1 MKKLMFSILPALL
14 LALVSCMNTSQES
27 EGGSVRVVLPSS
39 SRALYSSGHDDVDS
53 FTVRL
58 LLDEKIINEKSITK
72 ETADMGGA
80 IVFDELEPA
89 TYTVEVEGRMSSKDV
104 LLYFGTEEAKV
115 TAGQDSDCQVNLKK
129 KDCQIYNISAD
140 AEELKTACESDGN
153 IYIFMDED
161 SSVST
166 NQATPENNCQL
177 TNITSGTKIIR
188 GNGGK
193 VQQSTDDN
201 KTLTTEGGQI
211 KLFNV
216 TGSSTILEINNL
228 TFTASS
234 TVGTTSTLDGALI
247 CVDDGATVILKQCY
261 INGMSMSN
269 QGISLIYVKSGGTLL
284 LENCTFYNNTST
296 NKGDVSFSECIRIE
310 NGAQVEVVSCNFES
324 NGDGNLMSNAAAI
337 ENSGS
342 CHITNTTFKGNT
354 ANRGSA
360 IMNNDNGILEIE
372 DSTFDSNTCTSN
384 GGYYARRGG
393 AIFIQGGTVKI
404 KDSAFTGNK
413 SSGKNKSEGT
423 ENGEFQKLG
432 GGAISIKSYY
442 DSNTKETKPSS
453 LTLQNTKFYNN
464 SVTSTDSDDAYGYG
478 GAVLIEQSDA
488 SLFLKDAS
496 GATMEIDSYISN
508 YMNGN
513 TTAKNNAGA
522 NIYCN
527 GGTIN
532 GTVYTKA
539 WE

>member
-1 MKKLMFSILPALL
+1 MKKLMFSILPAFL

-58 LLDEKIINEKSITK
+58 LLGEKIINEKTITK
-72 ETADMGGA
+72 DSADTGGA

-89 TYTVEVEGRMSSKDV
+89 TYTVEVEGWMSSKDV

-115 TAGQDSDCQVNLKK
+115 TAGQDADCQVNLKK
-129 KDCQIYNISAD
+129 DCQIYDNTAD

-153 IYIFMDED
+153 AYIFMGGN

-166 NQATPENNCQL
+166 NQATSDNNQL
-177 TNITSGTKIIR
+177 TNIISGTKIIR

-193 VQQSTDDN
+193 LVQSTDDN

-296 NKGDVSFSECIRIE
+296 NKGAVSFSECIRIE

-360 IMNNDNGILEIE
+360 IMNNETGILEIE
-372 DSTFDSNTCTSN
+372 SSTFDSNTCTSS
-384 GGYYARRGG
+384 GYYAMRGG
-393 AIFIQGGTVKI
+393 AIFIQGGSVKI
-404 KDSAFTGNK
+404 KDSTFTGNETL
-413 SSGKNKSEGT
+413 GQNASEGT
-423 ENGEFQKLG
+423 ANGEFQKLG
-432 GGAISIKSYY
+432 GGAISLKMG
-442 DSNTKETKPSS
+442 S
-453 LTLQNTKFYNN
+453 LTLQNTRFNNN
-464 SVTSTDSDDAYGYG
+464 SVTSTSKNDAYGYG

-488 SLFLKDAS
+488 NLFLKDAS
-496 GATMEIDSYISN
+496 GAAMDIASYIN
-508 YMNGN
+508 KYMSGN
-513 TTAKNNAGA
+513 TTAKTDAGA

>member
-14 LALVSCMNTSQES
+14 LALVSCMNMSQGS

-58 LLDEKIINEKSITK
+58 LLGEKIIK
-72 ETADMGGA
+72 EETISKDSADTGGA

-89 TYTVEVEGRMSSKDV
+89 TYTVEVEGWMSSKDV

-129 KDCQIYNISAD
+129 DCQIYDNTAD

-153 IYIFMDED
+153 AYIFMGAD

-201 KTLTTEGGQI
+201 KTLKTEGGQI

-247 CVDDGATVILKQCY
+247 CVDDGATVILKQCL
-261 INGMSMSN
+261 IKD
-269 QGISLIYVKSGGTLL
+269 ISISRSSKDTSFIYVKNGTLL
-284 LENCTFYNNTST
+284 LENCSFLNNATGSGNGAKYT
-296 NKGDVSFSECIRIE
+296 ECIRIE
-310 NGAQVEVVSCNFES
+310 NGAQVEVVSCNFEG
-324 NGDGNLMSNAAAI
+324 NGNAYSTSNAAAI
-337 ENSGS
+337 ENFGS
-342 CHITNTTFKGNT
+342 CRIINTTFKDNL
-354 ANRGSA
+354 AQRGGA
-360 IMNNDNGILEIE
+360 IMNNDSGSLEIE
-372 DSTFDSNTCTSN
+372 DSTFTGNANNNTT
-384 GGYYARRGG
+384 GYYAKRGG
-393 AIFIQGGTVKI
+393 AIFIQGGKVQI
-404 KDSAFTGNK
+404 KNTAFTGNETYGD
-413 SSGKNKSEGT
+413 SQGGEHNT
-423 ENGEFQKLG
+423 NGEFQKLG
-432 GGAISIKSYY
+432 GGAISIK
-442 DSNTKETKPSS
+442 TGS
-453 LTLQNTKFYNN
+453 LVLQSTRFKNN
-464 SVTSTDSDDAYGYG
+464 SVTSTDSNDAYGYG
-478 GAVLIEQSDA
+478 GAVLVEQSDA
-488 SLFLKDAS
+488 SLLLKDAN
-496 GATMEIDSYISN
+496 GTAMDIASYIN
-508 YMNGN
+508 KYMNGN

-539 WE
+539 W

>member
-58 LLDEKIINEKSITK
+58 LLDEKIINEKSINK
-72 ETADMGGA
+72 ETADTGGA

-89 TYTVEVEGRMSSKDV
+89 TYTVEVEGWMSSKDV

-153 IYIFMDED
+153 AYIFMGAD

-166 NQATPENNCQL
+166 NQATSENNCQL

-201 KTLTTEGGQI
+201 KTLTTEGDRI

-216 TGSSTILEINNL
+216 SGNSTILEINNL
-228 TFTASS
+228 TFTATSGK

-296 NKGDVSFSECIRIE
+296 NKGAVSFSECIRIE

-324 NGDGNLMSNAAAI
+324 NGDRDLMSNAAAI

-360 IMNNDNGILEIE
+360 IMNNDTGILEIE

-393 AIFIQGGTVKI
+393 AIFIQGGSVKI
-404 KDSAFTGNK
+404 TDSTFTGNK
-413 SSGKNKSEGT
+413 AGGYNPGSEGT
-423 ENGEFQKLG
+423 TNGEFQKLG
-432 GGAISIKSYY
+432 GGAISIK
-442 DSNTKETKPSS
+442 TGS
-453 LTLQNTKFYNN
+453 LVLQNTRFDSN
-464 SVTSTDSDDAYGYG
+464 SVTSTSTDDANGYG

-488 SLFLKDAS
+488 NLFLKDAS
-496 GATMEIDSYISN
+496 GATMEIDSYIDK
-508 YMNGN
+508 YMSGN
-513 TTAKNNAGA
+513 TTAKTNAGA

-527 GGTIN
+527 GGKIN
-532 GTVYTKA
+532 GTVYTQA
-539 WE
+539 W

>member
-1 MKKLMFSILPALL
+1 MKKFAFSILPALL
-14 LALVSCMNTSQES
+14 LAFVSCMNMSSGS

-39 SRALYSSGHDDVDS
+39 SRALYSSGHGDVDS

-58 LLDEKIINEKSITK
+58 LLGEKIIK
-72 ETADMGGA
+72 EETINTETDETGGA

-115 TAGQDSDCQVNLKK
+115 TAGQDTDCQVKLK
-129 KDCQIYNISAD
+129 KDCQIYDISFD
-140 AEELKTACESDGN
+140 ARELKTACEADGN

-161 SSVST
+161 SSIST

-177 TNITSGTKIIR
+177 TNINSGTKIIR

-193 VQQSTDDN
+193 LEQSTDDN

-228 TFTASS
+228 TFTASD
-234 TVGTTSTLDGALI
+234 TVETSALDGALI
-247 CVDDGATVILKQCY
+247 CVDDGATVILKQCRM
-261 INGMSMSN
+261 NGISMSN
-269 QGISLIYVKSGGTLL
+269 LGTSLIYVKSGGKLL
-284 LENCTFYNNTST
+284 VENCTFYNNTST
-296 NKGDVSFSECIRIE
+296 NKGSASFSECIRIE
-310 NGAQVEVVSCNFES
+310 NGAQVEVVSCNFET
-324 NGDGNLMSNAAAI
+324 NGNDIMSNAAAI

-342 CHITNTTFKGNT
+342 CRITNTTFKDNL
-354 ANRGSA
+354 AQRGGA
-360 IMNNDNGILEIE
+360 IMNNETGILEIE
-372 DSTFDSNTCTSN
+372 SSTFDSNTCTSS
-384 GGYYARRGG
+384 GYYAMRGG

-404 KDSAFTGNK
+404 KDSTFTGNK
-413 SSGKNKSEGT
+413 AGGYNPGNEGT
-423 ENGEFQKLG
+423 EAFKKLG
-432 GGAISIKSYY
+432 GGAISIK
-442 DSNTKETKPSS
+442 TGS
-453 LTLQNTKFYNN
+453 LVLQNTRFDSN
-464 SVTSTDSDDAYGYG
+464 SVTSTSTDDANGYG

-488 SLFLKDAS
+488 NLFLKDAS
-496 GATMEIDSYISN
+496 GAAMDIASYIN
-508 YMNGN
+508 KYMSGN
-513 TTAKNNAGA
+513 TTAKTDAGA

>member
-14 LALVSCMNTSQES
+14 LALVSCMNISQGS

-58 LLDEKIINEKSITK
+58 LLGEKIIK
-72 ETADMGGA
+72 EETINTETDETGGA

-115 TAGQDSDCQVNLKK
+115 TAGQDADCQVKLK

-140 AEELKTACESDGN
+140 TRELKTACEADGN

-177 TNITSGTKIIR
+177 TNINSGTKIIR

-234 TVGTTSTLDGALI
+234 IVGTTSALDGALI

-324 NGDGNLMSNAAAI
+324 NGDGNLMANAAAI

-432 GGAISIKSYY
+432 GGAISIK
-442 DSNTKETKPSS
+442 KGS
-453 LTLQNTKFYNN
+453 LTLQSTRFDSN
-464 SVTSTDSDDAYGYG
+464 SVSSTDSDDAYGYG

-488 SLFLKDAS
+488 NLFLKDAS

>member
-1 MKKLMFSILPALL
+1 MKKFAFSILPALL
-14 LALVSCMNTSQES
+14 LAFVSCMNMSSGS

-39 SRALYSSGHDDVDS
+39 SRALYSSGHGDVDS

-58 LLDEKIINEKSITK
+58 LLGEKIIK
-72 ETADMGGA
+72 EETINTETDETGGV

-89 TYTVEVEGRMSSKDV
+89 TYTVEVEGWMSSKDV

-140 AEELKTACESDGN
+140 AEELKKACESDGN
-153 IYIFMDED
+153 AYIFMGAD

-228 TFTASS
+228 TFTASD
-234 TVGTTSTLDGALI
+234 TVETSALDGALI
-247 CVDDGATVILKQCY
+247 CVDDGATVILKQCRM
-261 INGMSMSN
+261 NGISMSN
-269 QGISLIYVKSGGTLL
+269 LGTSLIYVKTGGTLL

-296 NKGDVSFSECIRIE
+296 NKGSASFSECIRIE
-310 NGAQVEVVSCNFES
+310 NGAQVEVVSCNFET
-324 NGDGNLMSNAAAI
+324 NGNDIMSNAAAI
-337 ENSGS
+337 ENFGS
-342 CHITNTTFKGNT
+342 CRITNTTFKDNL
-354 ANRGSA
+354 AQRGGA
-360 IMNNDNGILEIE
+360 IMNNETGILEIE
-372 DSTFDSNTCTSN
+372 SSTFDSNTCTSS
-384 GGYYARRGG
+384 GYYAMRGG

-404 KDSAFTGNK
+404 KDSTFTGNETL
-413 SSGKNKSEGT
+413 GQNASEGT
-423 ENGEFQKLG
+423 ANGEFQKLG
-432 GGAISIKSYY
+432 GGAISLKMG
-442 DSNTKETKPSS
+442 S
-453 LTLQNTKFYNN
+453 LTLQNTRFDNN
-464 SVTSTDSDDAYGYG
+464 SVTSTSKNDAYGYG

-488 SLFLKDAS
+488 NLFLKDAS
-496 GATMEIDSYISN
+496 GAAMDIASYIN
-508 YMNGN
+508 KYMSGN
-513 TTAKNNAGA
+513 TTAKTDAGA

>member
-39 SRALYSSGHDDVDS
+39 SRALYSSGHGDVDS

-58 LLDEKIINEKSITK
+58 LLGEKIINEKSITK
-72 ETADMGGA
+72 DSADTGGA

-89 TYTVEVEGRMSSKDV
+89 TYTVEVEGWMSSKDV
-104 LLYFGTEEAKV
+104 LLYFGSEEAKV
-115 TAGQDSDCQVNLKK
+115 TAGQDTSCQVNLK
-129 KDCQIYNISAD
+129 KDCQIYNNTAD

-153 IYIFMDED
+153 AYIFMGGN

-166 NQATPENNCQL
+166 NQATSDNNQL
-177 TNITSGTKIIR
+177 ANITSGTKIIR

-193 VQQSTDDN
+193 VQESTDDN
-201 KTLTTEGGQI
+201 KTLATEGGQI

-216 TGSSTILEINNL
+216 TGRSTILEINNL

-261 INGMSMSN
+261 INGMSMLN

-296 NKGDVSFSECIRIE
+296 NKGAVSFSECIRIE

-324 NGDGNLMSNAAAI
+324 NGDGDLMSNAAAI
-337 ENSGS
+337 ENFGS

-354 ANRGSA
+354 ANRGGA
-360 IMNNDNGILEIE
+360 IMNNENGILEIE
-372 DSTFDSNTCTSN
+372 NSTFDSNMCISSS
-384 GGYYARRGG
+384 GYYARRGG

-404 KDSAFTGNK
+404 TDSAFTGNK

-423 ENGEFQKLG
+423 ANGEFQKLG
-432 GGAISIKSYY
+432 GGAISIK
-442 DSNTKETKPSS
+442 TGS
-453 LTLQNTKFYNN
+453 LVLQSTRFKNN
-464 SVTSTDSDDAYGYG
+464 SVTSTDSNDAYGYG
-478 GAVLIEQSDA
+478 GAVLVEQSDA
-488 SLFLKDAS
+488 NLFLKDAS

>member
-1 MKKLMFSILPALL
+1 
-14 LALVSCMNTSQES
+14 
-27 EGGSVRVVLPSS
+27 
-39 SRALYSSGHDDVDS
+39 
-53 FTVRL
+53 
-58 LLDEKIINEKSITK
+58 
-72 ETADMGGA
+72 
-80 IVFDELEPA
+80 
-89 TYTVEVEGRMSSKDV
+89 MSSKDV

-115 TAGQDSDCQVNLKK
+115 TAGQDADCQVKLK

-140 AEELKTACESDGN
+140 TRELKTACEADGN

-177 TNITSGTKIIR
+177 TNINSGTKIIR

-393 AIFIQGGTVKI
+393 AIFIQGGSVKI
-404 KDSAFTGNK
+404 TDSTFTGNK
-413 SSGKNKSEGT
+413 AGGYNPGSEGT
-423 ENGEFQKLG
+423 EAFKKLG
-432 GGAISIKSYY
+432 GGAISIK
-442 DSNTKETKPSS
+442 TGS
-453 LTLQNTKFYNN
+453 LVLQNTKFYNN
-464 SVTSTDSDDAYGYG
+464 SVTSKSTDDANGYG

-496 GATMEIDSYISN
+496 GAAMDIESYTN
-508 YMNGN
+508 KYMSGN
-513 TTAKNNAGA
+513 KVGTGKEGA

>member
-1 MKKLMFSILPALL
+1 
-14 LALVSCMNTSQES
+14 
-27 EGGSVRVVLPSS
+27 
-39 SRALYSSGHDDVDS
+39 
-53 FTVRL
+53 
-58 LLDEKIINEKSITK
+58 
-72 ETADMGGA
+72 
-80 IVFDELEPA
+80 
-89 TYTVEVEGRMSSKDV
+89 MSSKDV

-140 AEELKTACESDGN
+140 ARELKTACEADGN
-153 IYIFMDED
+153 TYIFMDED

-166 NQATPENNCQL
+166 NQATPENNQL

-193 VQQSTDDN
+193 LVQSTDDN
-201 KTLTTEGGQI
+201 KTLTTEGDQI

-216 TGSSTILEINNL
+216 SGSSTILEINNL

-234 TVGTTSTLDGALI
+234 IVGTTSTLDGALI
-247 CVDDGATVILKQCY
+247 YVDDGATVILKQCL
-261 INGMSMSN
+261 IKNMSVSN
-269 QGISLIYVKSGGTLL
+269 QGISLIYVKSGGKLL
-284 LENCTFYNNTST
+284 LENCTFSNNTST
-296 NKGDVSFSECIRIE
+296 NKGAVSFSECIRID

-360 IMNNDNGILEIE
+360 IMNNDTGILEIE

-413 SSGKNKSEGT
+413 SSGNNPGNEGE
-423 ENGEFQKLG
+423 ENNLQMLG
-432 GGAISIKSYY
+432 GGAISIK
-442 DSNTKETKPSS
+442 TGS
-453 LTLQNTKFYNN
+453 LTLQSTRFDSN
-464 SVTSTDSDDAYGYG
+464 SVTSTTANSTNTKYGYG

-488 SLFLKDAS
+488 SLLLKDAS
-496 GATMEIDSYISN
+496 GAAMDIASYIN
-508 YMNGN
+508 KYMRGN
-513 TTAKNNAGA
+513 TVGTGKEGA

>member
-14 LALVSCMNTSQES
+14 LAFVSCMNMSSGS

-39 SRALYSSGHDDVDS
+39 SRALYSSGHGDVDS

-58 LLDEKIINEKSITK
+58 LLGEKIIK
-72 ETADMGGA
+72 EETINTETDETGGV

-89 TYTVEVEGRMSSKDV
+89 TYTVEVEGWMSSKDV

-140 AEELKTACESDGN
+140 AEELKKACESDGN
-153 IYIFMDED
+153 AYIFMGAD

-193 VQQSTDDN
+193 LVQSTDDN
-201 KTLTTEGGQI
+201 NTLTTEGGQI

-228 TFTASS
+228 TFTASD
-234 TVGTTSTLDGALI
+234 TVETSALDGALI
-247 CVDDGATVILKQCY
+247 CVDDGATVILKQCRM
-261 INGMSMSN
+261 NGISMSN
-269 QGISLIYVKSGGTLL
+269 LGTSLIYVKSGGKLL
-284 LENCTFYNNTST
+284 VENCTFYNNTST
-296 NKGDVSFSECIRIE
+296 NKGNASFSECIRIE
-310 NGAQVEVVSCNFES
+310 NGAQVEVVSCNFET
-324 NGDGNLMSNAAAI
+324 NGNDIMSNAAAI

-342 CHITNTTFKGNT
+342 CRISNTTFKGNK
-354 ANRGSA
+354 ANRGGA
-360 IMNNDNGILEIE
+360 IMNNETGILEIE
-372 DSTFDSNTCTSN
+372 SSTFDSNTCTSS
-384 GGYYARRGG
+384 GYYAMRGG

-404 KDSAFTGNK
+404 KDSTFTGNETL
-413 SSGKNKSEGT
+413 GQNASEGT
-423 ENGEFQKLG
+423 ANGEFQKLG
-432 GGAISIKSYY
+432 GGAISLKMG
-442 DSNTKETKPSS
+442 S
-453 LTLQNTKFYNN
+453 LTLQNTRFDNN
-464 SVTSTDSDDAYGYG
+464 SVTSTSKNDAYGYG

-488 SLFLKDAS
+488 NLFLKDAS
-496 GATMEIDSYISN
+496 GAAMDIASYIN
-508 YMNGN
+508 KYMSGN
-513 TTAKNNAGA
+513 TTAKTDAGA

>member
-1 MKKLMFSILPALL
+1 MKKFAFSILPALL
-14 LALVSCMNTSQES
+14 LAFVSCMNMSSGS

-39 SRALYSSGHDDVDS
+39 SRTLYSSGHGDVDS

-58 LLDEKIINEKSITK
+58 LLGEKIIK
-72 ETADMGGA
+72 EETINTETDETGGV

-89 TYTVEVEGRMSSKDV
+89 TYTVEVEGWMSSKDV

-115 TAGQDSDCQVNLKK
+115 TAGQDADCQVNLKK
-129 KDCQIYNISAD
+129 KDCQIYDISFD
-140 AEELKTACESDGN
+140 ARELKTACEADGN

-161 SSVST
+161 SSIST
-166 NQATPENNCQL
+166 NQATSENNYQL

-216 TGSSTILEINNL
+216 SGSSTILEINNL
-228 TFTASS
+228 TFTASD
-234 TVGTTSTLDGALI
+234 TVETSALDGALI
-247 CVDDGATVILKQCY
+247 CVDDGATVILKQCRM
-261 INGMSMSN
+261 NGISMSN
-269 QGISLIYVKSGGTLL
+269 LGTSLIYVKSGGKLL
-284 LENCTFYNNTST
+284 VENCTFYNNTST
-296 NKGDVSFSECIRIE
+296 KKSNVSFSECIRIE

-324 NGDGNLMSNAAAI
+324 NGDGDLMSNAAAI

-342 CHITNTTFKGNT
+342 CRISNTTFKGNK

-360 IMNNDNGILEIE
+360 IMNNDTGILEIE

-393 AIFIQGGTVKI
+393 AIFIQGGSVKI
-404 KDSAFTGNK
+404 TDSTFTGNK
-413 SSGKNKSEGT
+413 AGGYNPGSEGT
-423 ENGEFQKLG
+423 EAFKKLG
-432 GGAISIKSYY
+432 GGAISIK
-442 DSNTKETKPSS
+442 TGS
-453 LTLQNTKFYNN
+453 LVLQNTRFDSN
-464 SVTSTDSDDAYGYG
+464 SVTSTSKDDANGYG

-488 SLFLKDAS
+488 NLFLKDAS
-496 GATMEIDSYISN
+496 GATMEIDSYIDK
-508 YMNGN
+508 YMSGN
-513 TTAKNNAGA
+513 TTAKTNAGA

>member
-1 MKKLMFSILPALL
+1 MKKFAFSILPALL
-14 LALVSCMNTSQES
+14 LAFVSCMNMSSGS

-39 SRALYSSGHDDVDS
+39 SRALYSSGHGDVDS

-58 LLDEKIINEKSITK
+58 LLGEKIIK
-72 ETADMGGA
+72 EETINTETDETGGV

-89 TYTVEVEGRMSSKDV
+89 TYTVEVEGWMSSKDV

-140 AEELKTACESDGN
+140 AEELKKACESDGN
-153 IYIFMDED
+153 AYIFMGAD

-166 NQATPENNCQL
+166 NQATPDNYQL

-228 TFTASS
+228 TFTASD
-234 TVGTTSTLDGALI
+234 TVETSALDGALI

-296 NKGDVSFSECIRIE
+296 NKGAVSFSECIRIE

-372 DSTFDSNTCTSN
+372 SSTFDSNTCTSS
-384 GGYYARRGG
+384 GYYAMRGG

-404 KDSAFTGNK
+404 KDSTFTGNETL
-413 SSGKNKSEGT
+413 GQNASEGT
-423 ENGEFQKLG
+423 AKGEFQKLG
-432 GGAISIKSYY
+432 GGAISLKMG
-442 DSNTKETKPSS
+442 S
-453 LTLQNTKFYNN
+453 LTLQNTRFDNN
-464 SVTSTDSDDAYGYG
+464 SVTSTSKNDAYGYG

-488 SLFLKDAS
+488 NLFLKDAS
-496 GATMEIDSYISN
+496 GATMEIDSYIDK
-508 YMNGN
+508 YMSGN
-513 TTAKNNAGA
+513 TVGKGKEGA

-532 GTVYTKA
+532 GTVYTEA

>member
-1 MKKLMFSILPALL
+1 MKKFAFSILPALL
-14 LALVSCMNTSQES
+14 LALVSCMNMSQGS

-58 LLDEKIINEKSITK
+58 LLGEKIINEESINTEAD
-72 ETADMGGA
+72 ETGGV

-89 TYTVEVEGRMSSKDV
+89 TYTVEVEGWMSSKDV

-129 KDCQIYNISAD
+129 DCQIYNISAD
-140 AEELKTACESDGN
+140 ARELKTACESDGN
-153 IYIFMDED
+153 AYIFMGED

-193 VQQSTDDN
+193 LEQSTDDN
-201 KTLTTEGGQI
+201 KTLKTEGGQI

-296 NKGDVSFSECIRIE
+296 NKGAVSFSECIRIE

-324 NGDGNLMSNAAAI
+324 NGDGDLMSNAAAI

-354 ANRGSA
+354 ANRGGA
-360 IMNNDNGILEIE
+360 IMNNENGILEIE
-372 DSTFDSNTCTSN
+372 NSTFDSNMCTSN
-384 GGYYARRGG
+384 SGYYARRGG

-404 KDSAFTGNK
+404 TDSTFTGNK
-413 SSGKNKSEGT
+413 AGGNNPGNEGE
-423 ENGEFQKLG
+423 ENNLQMLG
-432 GGAISIKSYY
+432 GGAISIK
-442 DSNTKETKPSS
+442 TGS
-453 LTLQNTKFYNN
+453 LVLQNTRFDSN
-464 SVTSTDSDDAYGYG
+464 SVTSTTANSTNTKYGYG

-488 SLFLKDAS
+488 SLLLKDAS
-496 GATMEIDSYISN
+496 GAAMDIESYTN
-508 YMNGN
+508 KYMRGN
-513 TTAKNNAGA
+513 TVGTGKEGA

-527 GGTIN
+527 SGTIN

>member
-39 SRALYSSGHDDVDS
+39 SRTLYSSGHGDVDS

-58 LLDEKIINEKSITK
+58 LLGEKIIK
-72 ETADMGGA
+72 EETINTETDETGGV

-89 TYTVEVEGRMSSKDV
+89 TYTVEVEGWMSSKDV

-129 KDCQIYNISAD
+129 KDCQIYNISVD
-140 AEELKTACESDGN
+140 ARELKTACEADGN

-228 TFTASS
+228 TFTASD
-234 TVGTTSTLDGALI
+234 TVETSALDGALI
-247 CVDDGATVILKQCY
+247 CVDDGATVILKQCRM
-261 INGMSMSN
+261 NGISMSN
-269 QGISLIYVKSGGTLL
+269 LGTSLIYVKSGGKLL
-284 LENCTFYNNTST
+284 VENCTFYNNTST
-296 NKGDVSFSECIRIE
+296 NKGNVSFSECIRIE

-324 NGDGNLMSNAAAI
+324 NGDGDLMSNAAAI

-342 CHITNTTFKGNT
+342 CRISNTTFKGNK

-360 IMNNDNGILEIE
+360 IMNNENGILEIE
-372 DSTFDSNTCTSN
+372 NSTFDSNTCTSN

-393 AIFIQGGTVKI
+393 AIFIQGGSVKI
-404 KDSAFTGNK
+404 TDSTFTGNK
-413 SSGKNKSEGT
+413 AGGYNPGSEGT
-423 ENGEFQKLG
+423 EAFKKLG
-432 GGAISIKSYY
+432 GGAISIK
-442 DSNTKETKPSS
+442 TGS
-453 LTLQNTKFYNN
+453 LVLQNTRFDSN
-464 SVTSTDSDDAYGYG
+464 SVTSTSTDDANGYG

-488 SLFLKDAS
+488 SLLLKDAS
-496 GATMEIDSYISN
+496 GAAMEIDSYIDK
-508 YMNGN
+508 YMSGN
-513 TTAKNNAGA
+513 TTAKTNAGA

-527 GGTIN
+527 GGKIN
-532 GTVYTKA
+532 GTVYTQA

>member
-1 MKKLMFSILPALL
+1 
-14 LALVSCMNTSQES
+14 
-27 EGGSVRVVLPSS
+27 
-39 SRALYSSGHDDVDS
+39 
-53 FTVRL
+53 
-58 LLDEKIINEKSITK
+58 
-72 ETADMGGA
+72 
-80 IVFDELEPA
+80 
-89 TYTVEVEGRMSSKDV
+89 MSSKDV

-140 AEELKTACESDGN
+140 TRELKTACESDGN
-153 IYIFMDED
+153 AYIFMGAD

-166 NQATPENNCQL
+166 NQATPDNYQL

-234 TVGTTSTLDGALI
+234 IVGTTSALDGALI

-296 NKGDVSFSECIRIE
+296 NKGNVSFSECIRIE

-432 GGAISIKSYY
+432 GGAISIK
-442 DSNTKETKPSS
+442 KGS
-453 LTLQNTKFYNN
+453 LTLQSTRFDSN
-464 SVTSTDSDDAYGYG
+464 SVTSTSTDDANGYG

-488 SLFLKDAS
+488 NLFLKDAS
-496 GATMEIDSYISN
+496 GATMDIESYTN
-508 YMNGN
+508 KYMSGN
-513 TTAKNNAGA
+513 KVGTGKEGA

>member
-1 MKKLMFSILPALL
+1 
-14 LALVSCMNTSQES
+14 
-27 EGGSVRVVLPSS
+27 
-39 SRALYSSGHDDVDS
+39 
-53 FTVRL
+53 
-58 LLDEKIINEKSITK
+58 
-72 ETADMGGA
+72 
-80 IVFDELEPA
+80 
-89 TYTVEVEGRMSSKDV
+89 MSSKDV

-140 AEELKTACESDGN
+140 ARELKTACEADGN

-161 SSVST
+161 SSVSK

-193 VQQSTDDN
+193 LEQSTDDN
-201 KTLTTEGGQI
+201 KTLATEGGQI

-234 TVGTTSTLDGALI
+234 IVGTTSTLDGALI

-269 QGISLIYVKSGGTLL
+269 RDTSLIYVKSGGKLL
-284 LENCTFYNNTST
+284 LENCTFYNNKST

-310 NGAQVEVVSCNFES
+310 NGAQVEVVSCTFES
-324 NGDGNLMSNAAAI
+324 NGEENYASNSAAI

-360 IMNNDNGILEIE
+360 IMNNDTGILEIE

-393 AIFIQGGTVKI
+393 AIFIQGGSVKI
-404 KDSAFTGNK
+404 TDSTFTGNK
-413 SSGKNKSEGT
+413 AGGYNPGSEGT
-423 ENGEFQKLG
+423 EAFKKLG
-432 GGAISIKSYY
+432 GGAISIK
-442 DSNTKETKPSS
+442 TGS
-453 LTLQNTKFYNN
+453 LVLQNTRFDSN
-464 SVTSTDSDDAYGYG
+464 SVTSTSTDDANGYG

-488 SLFLKDAS
+488 SLLLKDAS
-496 GATMEIDSYISN
+496 GAAMDIASYIN
-508 YMNGN
+508 KYMSGN
-513 TTAKNNAGA
+513 TTAKTDAGA

>member
-1 MKKLMFSILPALL
+1 MKKFAFSILPALL
-14 LALVSCMNTSQES
+14 LAFVSCMNMSSGS

-39 SRALYSSGHDDVDS
+39 SRALYSSGHGDVDS

-58 LLDEKIINEKSITK
+58 LLGEKIIK
-72 ETADMGGA
+72 EETINTETDETGGV

-89 TYTVEVEGRMSSKDV
+89 TYTVEVEGWMSSKDV

-129 KDCQIYNISAD
+129 KDCQIYNISVD
-140 AEELKTACESDGN
+140 ARELKTACESDGN
-153 IYIFMDED
+153 AYIFMGAD

-228 TFTASS
+228 TFTASD
-234 TVGTTSTLDGALI
+234 TVETSALDGALI
-247 CVDDGATVILKQCY
+247 CVDDGATVILKQCRM
-261 INGMSMSN
+261 NGISMSN
-269 QGISLIYVKSGGTLL
+269 LGTSLIYVKSGGKLL
-284 LENCTFYNNTST
+284 VENCTFYNNTST
-296 NKGDVSFSECIRIE
+296 NKGSASFSECIRIE
-310 NGAQVEVVSCNFES
+310 NGAQVEVVSCNFET
-324 NGDGNLMSNAAAI
+324 NGNDIMSNAAAI
-337 ENSGS
+337 ENFGS
-342 CHITNTTFKGNT
+342 CRITNTTFKDNL
-354 ANRGSA
+354 AQRGGA
-360 IMNNDNGILEIE
+360 IMNNETGILEIE
-372 DSTFDSNTCTSN
+372 SSTFDSNTCTSS
-384 GGYYARRGG
+384 GYYAMRGG

-404 KDSAFTGNK
+404 KDSTFTGNETL
-413 SSGKNKSEGT
+413 GQNASEGT
-423 ENGEFQKLG
+423 ANGEFQKLG
-432 GGAISIKSYY
+432 GGAISLKMG
-442 DSNTKETKPSS
+442 S
-453 LTLQNTKFYNN
+453 LTLQNTRFDNN
-464 SVTSTDSDDAYGYG
+464 SVTSTSKNDAYGYG

-488 SLFLKDAS
+488 NLFLKDAS
-496 GATMEIDSYISN
+496 GAAMDIASYIN
-508 YMNGN
+508 KYMSGN
-513 TTAKNNAGA
+513 TTAKTDAGA

>member
-1 MKKLMFSILPALL
+1 MKKFAFSILPALL
-14 LALVSCMNTSQES
+14 LAFVSCMNMSSGS

-39 SRALYSSGHDDVDS
+39 SRALYSSGHGDVDS

-58 LLDEKIINEKSITK
+58 LLGEKIIK
-72 ETADMGGA
+72 EETINTETDETGGV

-89 TYTVEVEGRMSSKDV
+89 TYTVEVEGWMSSKDV

-153 IYIFMDED
+153 AYIFMGAD

-166 NQATPENNCQL
+166 NQATPDNYQL

-228 TFTASS
+228 TFTATSGK

-247 CVDDGATVILKQCY
+247 YVDDGATVILKQCL
-261 INGMSMSN
+261 INNMSVSYRDT
-269 QGISLIYVKSGGTLL
+269 SLIYVKSGGKLL
-284 LENCTFYNNTST
+284 LENCTFYNNKSAGSG
-296 NKGDVSFSECIRIE
+296 NVGYSECIRID

-324 NGDGNLMSNAAAI
+324 NGDEDLMANAAAI

-342 CHITNTTFKGNT
+342 CHITNTTFKGNK
-354 ANRGSA
+354 ANRGGA
-360 IMNNDNGILEIE
+360 IMNNDTGSLEIE

-393 AIFIQGGTVKI
+393 AIFIQGGSVKI
-404 KDSAFTGNK
+404 TDSTFTGNK
-413 SSGKNKSEGT
+413 AGGYNPGNEGT
-423 ENGEFQKLG
+423 EAFKKLG
-432 GGAISIKSYY
+432 GGAISIK
-442 DSNTKETKPSS
+442 TGS
-453 LTLQNTKFYNN
+453 LVLQSTRFENN

-478 GAVLIEQSDA
+478 GAVLIEQSDP

-496 GATMEIDSYISN
+496 GSAMDIASYIN
-508 YMNGN
+508 KYMRDN
-513 TTAKNNAGA
+513 TVGTGKEGA

>member
-1 MKKLMFSILPALL
+1 MKKFAFSILPALL
-14 LALVSCMNTSQES
+14 LAFVSCMNMSSGS

-39 SRALYSSGHDDVDS
+39 SRALYSSGHGDVDS

-58 LLDEKIINEKSITK
+58 LLGEKIIK
-72 ETADMGGA
+72 EETINTETDETGGV

-89 TYTVEVEGRMSSKDV
+89 TYTVEVEGWMSSKDV

-129 KDCQIYNISAD
+129 KDCQIYNISVD
-140 AEELKTACESDGN
+140 ARELKTACESDGN
-153 IYIFMDED
+153 AYIFMGAD

-228 TFTASS
+228 TFTASD
-234 TVGTTSTLDGALI
+234 TVETSALDGALI
-247 CVDDGATVILKQCY
+247 CVDDGATVILKQCRM
-261 INGMSMSN
+261 NGISMSN
-269 QGISLIYVKSGGTLL
+269 LGTSLIYVKSGGKLL
-284 LENCTFYNNTST
+284 VENCTFYNNTST
-296 NKGDVSFSECIRIE
+296 NKGSASFSECIRIE
-310 NGAQVEVVSCNFES
+310 NGAQVEVVSCNFET
-324 NGDGNLMSNAAAI
+324 NGNDIMSNAAAI
-337 ENSGS
+337 ENFGS
-342 CHITNTTFKGNT
+342 CRITNTTFKDNL
-354 ANRGSA
+354 AQRGGA
-360 IMNNDNGILEIE
+360 IMNNETGILEIE
-372 DSTFDSNTCTSN
+372 SSTFDSNTCTSS
-384 GGYYARRGG
+384 GYYAMRGG

-404 KDSAFTGNK
+404 KDSTFTGNETL
-413 SSGKNKSEGT
+413 GQNASEGT
-423 ENGEFQKLG
+423 ANGEFQKLG
-432 GGAISIKSYY
+432 GGAISLKMG
-442 DSNTKETKPSS
+442 S
-453 LTLQNTKFYNN
+453 LTLQNTRFDNN
-464 SVTSTDSDDAYGYG
+464 SVTSTSKNDAYGYG

-488 SLFLKDAS
+488 NLFLKDAS

>member
-1 MKKLMFSILPALL
+1 
-14 LALVSCMNTSQES
+14 
-27 EGGSVRVVLPSS
+27 
-39 SRALYSSGHDDVDS
+39 
-53 FTVRL
+53 
-58 LLDEKIINEKSITK
+58 
-72 ETADMGGA
+72 
-80 IVFDELEPA
+80 
-89 TYTVEVEGRMSSKDV
+89 MSSKDV

-129 KDCQIYNISAD
+129 KDCQIYNFSAD
-140 AEELKTACESDGN
+140 ARELKTACEADGN
-153 IYIFMDED
+153 IYIFMGAD

-193 VQQSTDDN
+193 LVQSTDDN
-201 KTLTTEGGQI
+201 KTLTTEGYQI

-216 TGSSTILEINNL
+216 SGSSTILEINNL

-247 CVDDGATVILKQCY
+247 CVDDGAAVILKQCY

-269 QGISLIYVKSGGTLL
+269 QGISLIYVKSGGKLL
-284 LENCTFYNNTST
+284 VENCTFYNNTST
-296 NKGDVSFSECIRIE
+296 NKGNVSFSECIRIE

-393 AIFIQGGTVKI
+393 AIFIQGGSVKI
-404 KDSAFTGNK
+404 TDSTFTGNK
-413 SSGKNKSEGT
+413 AGGYNPGSEGT
-423 ENGEFQKLG
+423 EAFKKLG
-432 GGAISIKSYY
+432 GGAISIK
-442 DSNTKETKPSS
+442 TGS
-453 LTLQNTKFYNN
+453 LVLQNTRFDSN
-464 SVTSTDSDDAYGYG
+464 SVTSTSTDDANGYG

-488 SLFLKDAS
+488 SLLLKDAS
-496 GATMEIDSYISN
+496 GATMEIDSYIDK
-508 YMNGN
+508 YMSGN
-513 TTAKNNAGA
+513 TTAKPNADA

>member
-1 MKKLMFSILPALL
+1 
-14 LALVSCMNTSQES
+14 
-27 EGGSVRVVLPSS
+27 
-39 SRALYSSGHDDVDS
+39 
-53 FTVRL
+53 
-58 LLDEKIINEKSITK
+58 
-72 ETADMGGA
+72 
-80 IVFDELEPA
+80 
-89 TYTVEVEGRMSSKDV
+89 MSSKDV

-153 IYIFMDED
+153 AYIFMGAD

-296 NKGDVSFSECIRIE
+296 NKGSASFSECIRIE
-310 NGAQVEVVSCNFES
+310 NGAQVEVVSCNFET
-324 NGDGNLMSNAAAI
+324 NGNDIMSNAAAI

-342 CHITNTTFKGNT
+342 CRITNTTFKDNL
-354 ANRGSA
+354 AQRGGA
-360 IMNNDNGILEIE
+360 IMNNETGILEIE
-372 DSTFDSNTCTSN
+372 SSTFDSNTCTSS
-384 GGYYARRGG
+384 GYYAMRGG

-404 KDSAFTGNK
+404 KDSTFTGNK
-413 SSGKNKSEGT
+413 AGGYNPGSEGT
-423 ENGEFQKLG
+423 EAFKKLG
-432 GGAISIKSYY
+432 GGAISIK
-442 DSNTKETKPSS
+442 TGS
-453 LTLQNTKFYNN
+453 LVLQNTRFDSN
-464 SVTSTDSDDAYGYG
+464 SVTSTSTDDANGYG

-488 SLFLKDAS
+488 SLLLKDAS
-496 GATMEIDSYISN
+496 GATMEIDSYIDK
-508 YMNGN
+508 YMSGN
-513 TTAKNNAGA
+513 TTAKPNAGA

-527 GGTIN
+527 GGKIN
-532 GTVYTKA
+532 GTVYTQA
-539 WE
+539 W

>member
-1 MKKLMFSILPALL
+1 MKKFAFSILPALL
-14 LALVSCMNTSQES
+14 LAFVSCMNMSSGS

-39 SRALYSSGHDDVDS
+39 SRTLYSSGHGDVDS

-58 LLDEKIINEKSITK
+58 LLGEKIIK
-72 ETADMGGA
+72 EETINTETDETGGV

-89 TYTVEVEGRMSSKDV
+89 TYTVEVEGWMSSKDV

-129 KDCQIYNISAD
+129 KDCQIYNISVD
-140 AEELKTACESDGN
+140 ARELKTACESDGN
-153 IYIFMDED
+153 AYIFMGAD

-247 CVDDGATVILKQCY
+247 CVDDGATVILKQCRM
-261 INGMSMSN
+261 NGISMSN
-269 QGISLIYVKSGGTLL
+269 LGTSLIYVKSGGKLL
-284 LENCTFYNNTST
+284 VENCTFYNNTST
-296 NKGDVSFSECIRIE
+296 NKGSASFSECIRIE
-310 NGAQVEVVSCNFES
+310 NGAQVEVVSCNFEG
-324 NGDGNLMSNAAAI
+324 NGNAYSTSNAAAI
-337 ENSGS
+337 ENFGS
-342 CHITNTTFKGNT
+342 CRIINTTFKDNL
-354 ANRGSA
+354 AQRGGA
-360 IMNNDNGILEIE
+360 IMNNDSGSLEIE
-372 DSTFDSNTCTSN
+372 DSTFTGNANNNTT
-384 GGYYARRGG
+384 GYYAKRGG
-393 AIFIQGGTVKI
+393 AIFIQGGKVQI
-404 KDSAFTGNK
+404 KNTAFTGNETYGD
-413 SSGKNKSEGT
+413 SQGGEHNT
-423 ENGEFQKLG
+423 NGEFQKLG
-432 GGAISIKSYY
+432 GGAISIKTGSLVLQSTRF
-442 DSNTKETKPSS
+442 DS
-453 LTLQNTKFYNN
+453 N
-464 SVTSTDSDDAYGYG
+464 SVTSTDSNDAYGYG

-488 SLFLKDAS
+488 SLLLKDAS
-496 GATMEIDSYISN
+496 GAAMDIASYIN
-508 YMNGN
+508 KYMSGN
-513 TTAKNNAGA
+513 TTAKTDAGA

>member
-1 MKKLMFSILPALL
+1 
-14 LALVSCMNTSQES
+14 
-27 EGGSVRVVLPSS
+27 
-39 SRALYSSGHDDVDS
+39 
-53 FTVRL
+53 
-58 LLDEKIINEKSITK
+58 
-72 ETADMGGA
+72 
-80 IVFDELEPA
+80 
-89 TYTVEVEGRMSSKDV
+89 MSSKDV

-115 TAGQDSDCQVNLKK
+115 TAGQDADCQVKLK
-129 KDCQIYNISAD
+129 KDCQIYNISAN
-140 AEELKTACESDGN
+140 ARELKTACEADGN
-153 IYIFMDED
+153 TYIFMDED

-177 TNITSGTKIIR
+177 TNINSGTKIIR

-234 TVGTTSTLDGALI
+234 IVGTTSALDGALI

-432 GGAISIKSYY
+432 GGAISIK
-442 DSNTKETKPSS
+442 KGS
-453 LTLQNTKFYNN
+453 LTLQSTRFDSN

-496 GATMEIDSYISN
+496 GAAMDIESYTN
-508 YMNGN
+508 KYMSGN
-513 TTAKNNAGA
+513 KVGTGKEGA

>member
-1 MKKLMFSILPALL
+1 MKKFAFSILPALL
-14 LALVSCMNTSQES
+14 LAFVSCMNMSSGS

-39 SRALYSSGHDDVDS
+39 SRALYSSGHGDVDS

-58 LLDEKIINEKSITK
+58 LLGEKIIK
-72 ETADMGGA
+72 EETINTETDETGGV

-89 TYTVEVEGRMSSKDV
+89 TYTVEVEGWMSSKDV

-140 AEELKTACESDGN
+140 AEELKKACESDGN
-153 IYIFMDED
+153 AYIFMGAD

-166 NQATPENNCQL
+166 NQATPDNYQL

-228 TFTASS
+228 TFTASD
-234 TVGTTSTLDGALI
+234 TVETSALDGALI
-247 CVDDGATVILKQCY
+247 CVDDGATVILKQCRM
-261 INGMSMSN
+261 NGISMSN
-269 QGISLIYVKSGGTLL
+269 LGTSLIYVKSGGKLL
-284 LENCTFYNNTST
+284 VENCTFYNNTST
-296 NKGDVSFSECIRIE
+296 NKGSASFSECIRIE
-310 NGAQVEVVSCNFES
+310 NGAQVEVVSCNFET
-324 NGDGNLMSNAAAI
+324 NGNDIMSNAAAI

-342 CHITNTTFKGNT
+342 CRITNTTFKDNL
-354 ANRGSA
+354 AQRGGA
-360 IMNNDNGILEIE
+360 IMNNETGILEIE
-372 DSTFDSNTCTSN
+372 SSTFDSNTCTSS
-384 GGYYARRGG
+384 GYYAMRGG

-404 KDSAFTGNK
+404 KDSTFTGNETL
-413 SSGKNKSEGT
+413 GQNASEGT
-423 ENGEFQKLG
+423 ANGEFQKLG
-432 GGAISIKSYY
+432 GGAISLKMG
-442 DSNTKETKPSS
+442 S
-453 LTLQNTKFYNN
+453 LTLQNTRFDNN
-464 SVTSTDSDDAYGYG
+464 SVTSTSKNDAYGYG

-488 SLFLKDAS
+488 SLLLKDAS
-496 GATMEIDSYISN
+496 GAAMDIASYIN
-508 YMNGN
+508 KYMRGN
-513 TTAKNNAGA
+513 TVGTGKEGA

>member
-1 MKKLMFSILPALL
+1 MKKFAFSILPALL
-14 LALVSCMNTSQES
+14 LAFVSCMNMSSGS

-39 SRALYSSGHDDVDS
+39 SRTLYSSGHGDVDS

-58 LLDEKIINEKSITK
+58 LLGEKIIKEETINK
-72 ETADMGGA
+72 ETDETGGV

-89 TYTVEVEGRMSSKDV
+89 TYTVEVEGWMSSKDV

-129 KDCQIYNISAD
+129 KDCQIYNISVD
-140 AEELKTACESDGN
+140 ARELKTACEADGN

-201 KTLTTEGGQI
+201 KTLTTKGGQI

-228 TFTASS
+228 TFTASD
-234 TVGTTSTLDGALI
+234 TVETSALDGALI
-247 CVDDGATVILKQCY
+247 CVDDGATVILKQCRM
-261 INGMSMSN
+261 NGISMSN
-269 QGISLIYVKSGGTLL
+269 LGTSLIYVKSGGKLL
-284 LENCTFYNNTST
+284 VENCTFYNNTST
-296 NKGDVSFSECIRIE
+296 NKGNVSFSECIRIE

-324 NGDGNLMSNAAAI
+324 NGDGDLMSNAAAI

-342 CHITNTTFKGNT
+342 CRISNTTFKGNK

-360 IMNNDNGILEIE
+360 IMNNDTGILEIE

-393 AIFIQGGTVKI
+393 AIFIQGGSVKI
-404 KDSAFTGNK
+404 TDSTFTGNK
-413 SSGKNKSEGT
+413 AGGYNPGSEGT
-423 ENGEFQKLG
+423 EAFKKLG
-432 GGAISIKSYY
+432 GGAISIK
-442 DSNTKETKPSS
+442 TGS
-453 LTLQNTKFYNN
+453 LVLQNTRFDSN
-464 SVTSTDSDDAYGYG
+464 SVTSKSTDDANGYG

-488 SLFLKDAS
+488 NLFLKDAS
-496 GATMEIDSYISN
+496 GATMEIDSYIDK
-508 YMNGN
+508 YMSGN
-513 TTAKNNAGA
+513 TTAKPNAGA

-527 GGTIN
+527 GGKIN
-532 GTVYTKA
+532 GTVYTQA
-539 WE
+539 W

>member
-1 MKKLMFSILPALL
+1 MKKFAFSILPALL
-14 LALVSCMNTSQES
+14 LAFVSCMNMSSGS

-39 SRALYSSGHDDVDS
+39 SRALYSSGHGDVDS

-58 LLDEKIINEKSITK
+58 LLGEKIIK
-72 ETADMGGA
+72 EETINTETDETGGV

-89 TYTVEVEGRMSSKDV
+89 TYTVEVEGWMSSKDV

-140 AEELKTACESDGN
+140 AEELKKACESDGN

-161 SSVST
+161 SSVSK

-234 TVGTTSTLDGALI
+234 IVGTTSALDGALI
-247 CVDDGATVILKQCY
+247 CVDDGATVILKQCRM
-261 INGMSMSN
+261 NGISMSN
-269 QGISLIYVKSGGTLL
+269 LGTSLIYVKSGGKLL
-284 LENCTFYNNTST
+284 VENCTFYNNTST
-296 NKGDVSFSECIRIE
+296 NKGSASFSECIRIE
-310 NGAQVEVVSCNFES
+310 NGAQVEVVSCNFET
-324 NGDGNLMSNAAAI
+324 NGNDIMSNAAAI

-342 CHITNTTFKGNT
+342 CRITNTTFKDNL
-354 ANRGSA
+354 AQRGGA
-360 IMNNDNGILEIE
+360 IMNNETGILEIE
-372 DSTFDSNTCTSN
+372 SSTFDSNTCTSS
-384 GGYYARRGG
+384 GYYAMRGG

-404 KDSAFTGNK
+404 KDSTFTGNETL
-413 SSGKNKSEGT
+413 GQNASEGT
-423 ENGEFQKLG
+423 ANGEFQKLG
-432 GGAISIKSYY
+432 GGAISLKMG
-442 DSNTKETKPSS
+442 S
-453 LTLQNTKFYNN
+453 LTLQNTRFDNN
-464 SVTSTDSDDAYGYG
+464 SVTSTSKNDAYGYG

-488 SLFLKDAS
+488 NLFLKDAS
-496 GATMEIDSYISN
+496 GAAMDIASYIN
-508 YMNGN
+508 KYMRGN
-513 TTAKNNAGA
+513 TVGTGKEGA

>member
-1 MKKLMFSILPALL
+1 
-14 LALVSCMNTSQES
+14 
-27 EGGSVRVVLPSS
+27 
-39 SRALYSSGHDDVDS
+39 
-53 FTVRL
+53 
-58 LLDEKIINEKSITK
+58 
-72 ETADMGGA
+72 
-80 IVFDELEPA
+80 
-89 TYTVEVEGRMSSKDV
+89 MSSKDV

-115 TAGQDSDCQVNLKK
+115 TAGQDADCQVNLKK
-129 KDCQIYNISAD
+129 KDCQIYNISVD
-140 AEELKTACESDGN
+140 AEELKTACESEGN
-153 IYIFMDED
+153 AYIFMNED

-166 NQATPENNCQL
+166 NQATSANSYQL

-193 VQQSTDDN
+193 LQQSTDDN

-234 TVGTTSTLDGALI
+234 TVGTTSAIDGALI
-247 CVDDGATVILKQCY
+247 YVDDGATVILKQCL
-261 INGMSMSN
+261 INNMSISN

-284 LENCTFYNNTST
+284 LENCTFYNNKSI
-296 NKGDVSFSECIRIE
+296 NNGNVSFSECIRID
-310 NGAQVEVVSCNFES
+310 NGAQVEVVSCTFES
-324 NGDGNLMSNAAAI
+324 NGEESYLSNSAAI

-360 IMNNDNGILEIE
+360 IMNNAIGILEIE
-372 DSTFDSNTCTSN
+372 SSTFDSNTCTSN

-393 AIFIQGGTVKI
+393 AIFIQGGTVRI
-404 KDSAFTGNK
+404 KDSTFTGNK
-413 SSGKNKSEGT
+413 SRGNNPGSEGT
-423 ENGEFQKLG
+423 TNGEFQKLG
-432 GGAISIKSYY
+432 GGAISIK
-442 DSNTKETKPSS
+442 TGS
-453 LTLQNTKFYNN
+453 LILQNTRFDNN
-464 SVTSTDSDDAYGYG
+464 SVTSTSSNDAYGYG
-478 GAVLIEQSDA
+478 GAILIEQSDA

-496 GATMEIDSYISN
+496 GSAIDIESYISN
-508 YMNGN
+508 YMSGN
-513 TTAKNNAGA
+513 TTEKSNAGA

-532 GTVYTKA
+532 GTVYTQA

>member
-1 MKKLMFSILPALL
+1 
-14 LALVSCMNTSQES
+14 
-27 EGGSVRVVLPSS
+27 
-39 SRALYSSGHDDVDS
+39 
-53 FTVRL
+53 
-58 LLDEKIINEKSITK
+58 
-72 ETADMGGA
+72 
-80 IVFDELEPA
+80 
-89 TYTVEVEGRMSSKDV
+89 MSSKDV

-129 KDCQIYNISAD
+129 KDCQIYNISAN
-140 AEELKTACESDGN
+140 AEELKKACESDGN
-153 IYIFMDED
+153 AYIFMGAD

-201 KTLTTEGGQI
+201 QTLTTEGGQI

-216 TGSSTILEINNL
+216 SGSSTILEINNL
-228 TFTASS
+228 TFTASNI
-234 TVGTTSTLDGALI
+234 VGTKSTLDGALI

-296 NKGDVSFSECIRIE
+296 NKGAVSFSECIRIE
-310 NGAQVEVVSCNFES
+310 NGAQVEVVSCNFET
-324 NGDGNLMSNAAAI
+324 NGNDIMSNAAAI
-337 ENSGS
+337 ENFGS
-342 CHITNTTFKGNT
+342 CRITNTTFKDNL
-354 ANRGSA
+354 AQRGGA
-360 IMNNDNGILEIE
+360 IMNNKTGILEIE
-372 DSTFDSNTCTSN
+372 SSTFDSNTCTSS
-384 GGYYARRGG
+384 GYYAMRGG

-404 KDSAFTGNK
+404 KDSTFTGNETL
-413 SSGKNKSEGT
+413 GQNASEGT
-423 ENGEFQKLG
+423 ANGEFQKLG
-432 GGAISIKSYY
+432 GGAISLKMG
-442 DSNTKETKPSS
+442 S
-453 LTLQNTKFYNN
+453 LTLQNTRFDNN
-464 SVTSTDSDDAYGYG
+464 SVTSTSKNDAYGYG

-488 SLFLKDAS
+488 NLFLKDAS
-496 GATMEIDSYISN
+496 GAAMDIESYTN
-508 YMNGN
+508 KYMSGN
-513 TTAKNNAGA
+513 KVGTGKEGA

>member
-14 LALVSCMNTSQES
+14 LAFVSCMNMSSGS

-39 SRALYSSGHDDVDS
+39 SRALYSSGHGDVDS

-58 LLDEKIINEKSITK
+58 LLGEKIIK
-72 ETADMGGA
+72 EETINTETDETGGV

-89 TYTVEVEGRMSSKDV
+89 TYTVEVEGWMSSKDV

-140 AEELKTACESDGN
+140 AEELKKACESDGN
-153 IYIFMDED
+153 TYIFMDED

-193 VQQSTDDN
+193 LVQSTDDN
-201 KTLTTEGGQI
+201 KTLTTEGDKI

-216 TGSSTILEINNL
+216 SGSSTILEINNL
-228 TFTASS
+228 TFTATSGK
-234 TVGTTSTLDGALI
+234 TVGTTSALDGALI
-247 CVDDGATVILKQCY
+247 CVDDGATVILKQCRM
-261 INGMSMSN
+261 NGISMSN
-269 QGISLIYVKSGGTLL
+269 LGTSLIYVKSGGKLL
-284 LENCTFYNNTST
+284 VENCTFYNNTST
-296 NKGDVSFSECIRIE
+296 NKGSASFSECIRIE
-310 NGAQVEVVSCNFES
+310 NGAQVEVVSCNFET
-324 NGDGNLMSNAAAI
+324 NGNDIMSNAAAI

-342 CHITNTTFKGNT
+342 CRITNTTFKDNL
-354 ANRGSA
+354 AQRGGA
-360 IMNNDNGILEIE
+360 IMNNETGILEIE
-372 DSTFDSNTCTSN
+372 SSTFDSNTCTSS
-384 GGYYARRGG
+384 GYYAMRGG

-404 KDSAFTGNK
+404 KDSTFTGNETL
-413 SSGKNKSEGT
+413 GQNASEGT
-423 ENGEFQKLG
+423 ANGEFQKLG
-432 GGAISIKSYY
+432 GGAISLKMG
-442 DSNTKETKPSS
+442 S
-453 LTLQNTKFYNN
+453 LTLQNTRFDNN
-464 SVTSTDSDDAYGYG
+464 SVTSTSKNDAYGYG

-488 SLFLKDAS
+488 NLFLKDAS
-496 GATMEIDSYISN
+496 GAAMDIASYIN
-508 YMNGN
+508 KYMSGN
-513 TTAKNNAGA
+513 TTAKTDAGA

>member
-14 LALVSCMNTSQES
+14 LALVSCMNISQGS

-177 TNITSGTKIIR
+177 TNINSGTKIIR

-393 AIFIQGGTVKI
+393 AIFIQGGSVKI
-404 KDSAFTGNK
+404 TDSTFTGNK
-413 SSGKNKSEGT
+413 AGGYNPGSEGT
-423 ENGEFQKLG
+423 EAFKKLG
-432 GGAISIKSYY
+432 GGAISIK
-442 DSNTKETKPSS
+442 TGS
-453 LTLQNTKFYNN
+453 LVLQNTKFYNN
-464 SVTSTDSDDAYGYG
+464 SVTSKSTDDANGYG

-488 SLFLKDAS
+488 NLFLKDAS

>member
-1 MKKLMFSILPALL
+1 MKKFAFSILPALL
-14 LALVSCMNTSQES
+14 LAFVSCMNMSSGS

-39 SRALYSSGHDDVDS
+39 SRALYSSGHGDVDS

-58 LLDEKIINEKSITK
+58 LLGEKIIK
-72 ETADMGGA
+72 EETINTETDETGGV

-89 TYTVEVEGRMSSKDV
+89 TYTVEVEGWMSSKDV

-153 IYIFMDED
+153 AYIFMGAD

-166 NQATPENNCQL
+166 NQATPDNYQL

-228 TFTASS
+228 TFTASD
-234 TVGTTSTLDGALI
+234 TVETSALDGALI

-296 NKGDVSFSECIRIE
+296 NKGSASFSECIRIE
-310 NGAQVEVVSCNFES
+310 NGAQVEVVSCNFET
-324 NGDGNLMSNAAAI
+324 NGNDIMSNAAAI

-342 CHITNTTFKGNT
+342 CRITNTTFKDNL
-354 ANRGSA
+354 AQRGGA
-360 IMNNDNGILEIE
+360 IMNNETGILEIE
-372 DSTFDSNTCTSN
+372 SSTFDSNTCTSS
-384 GGYYARRGG
+384 GYYAMRGG

-404 KDSAFTGNK
+404 KDSTFTGNETL
-413 SSGKNKSEGT
+413 GQNASEGT
-423 ENGEFQKLG
+423 ANGEFQKLG
-432 GGAISIKSYY
+432 GGAISLKMG
-442 DSNTKETKPSS
+442 S
-453 LTLQNTKFYNN
+453 LTLQNTRFDNN
-464 SVTSTDSDDAYGYG
+464 SVTSTSKNDAYGYG

-488 SLFLKDAS
+488 NLFLKDAS
-496 GATMEIDSYISN
+496 GAAMDIASYIN
-508 YMNGN
+508 KYMSGN
-513 TTAKNNAGA
+513 TTAKTDAGA

>member
-58 LLDEKIINEKSITK
+58 LLDEKIINEKSINK
-72 ETADMGGA
+72 ETADTGGA

-89 TYTVEVEGRMSSKDV
+89 TYTVEVEGWMSSKDV

-115 TAGQDSDCQVNLKK
+115 TAGQDADCQVNLKK
-129 KDCQIYNISAD
+129 DCQIYDNTAD

-153 IYIFMDED
+153 AYIFMGGN

-166 NQATPENNCQL
+166 NQATSDNNQL
-177 TNITSGTKIIR
+177 TNIISGTKIIR

-216 TGSSTILEINNL
+216 SGSSTILEINNL
-228 TFTASS
+228 TFTASD
-234 TVGTTSTLDGALI
+234 TVGTSSLDGALI

-296 NKGDVSFSECIRIE
+296 NKGAVSFSECIRIE

-324 NGDGNLMSNAAAI
+324 NGDRDLMSNAAAI

-360 IMNNDNGILEIE
+360 IMNNDTGILEIE

-393 AIFIQGGTVKI
+393 AIFIQGGSVKI
-404 KDSAFTGNK
+404 TDSTFTGNK
-413 SSGKNKSEGT
+413 AGGYNPGSEGT
-423 ENGEFQKLG
+423 EAFKKLG
-432 GGAISIKSYY
+432 GGAISIK
-442 DSNTKETKPSS
+442 TGS
-453 LTLQNTKFYNN
+453 LVLQNTRFDSN
-464 SVTSTDSDDAYGYG
+464 SVTSTSTDDANGYG

-508 YMNGN
+508 CMNGN

-522 NIYCN
+522 SIYCN

-539 WE
+539 W

>member
-1 MKKLMFSILPALL
+1 
-14 LALVSCMNTSQES
+14 
-27 EGGSVRVVLPSS
+27 
-39 SRALYSSGHDDVDS
+39 
-53 FTVRL
+53 
-58 LLDEKIINEKSITK
+58 
-72 ETADMGGA
+72 
-80 IVFDELEPA
+80 
-89 TYTVEVEGRMSSKDV
+89 MSSKDV

-140 AEELKTACESDGN
+140 AEELKKACESDGN
-153 IYIFMDED
+153 AYIFMGAD

-193 VQQSTDDN
+193 LVQSTDDN
-201 KTLTTEGGQI
+201 KTLKTEGGQI

-296 NKGDVSFSECIRIE
+296 NKGNVSFSECIRIE
-310 NGAQVEVVSCNFES
+310 NGAQVEVVSCNFET
-324 NGDGNLMSNAAAI
+324 NGNDIMSNAAAI

-342 CHITNTTFKGNT
+342 CRITNTTFKDNL
-354 ANRGSA
+354 AQRGGA
-360 IMNNDNGILEIE
+360 IMNNETGILEIE
-372 DSTFDSNTCTSN
+372 SSTFDSNTCTSS
-384 GGYYARRGG
+384 GYYAMRGG

-404 KDSAFTGNK
+404 KDSTFTGNETL
-413 SSGKNKSEGT
+413 GQNASEGT
-423 ENGEFQKLG
+423 ANGEFQKLG
-432 GGAISIKSYY
+432 GGAISLKMG
-442 DSNTKETKPSS
+442 S
-453 LTLQNTKFYNN
+453 LTLQNTRFDNN
-464 SVTSTDSDDAYGYG
+464 SVTSTSKNDANGYG

-488 SLFLKDAS
+488 NLFLKDAS

>member
-14 LALVSCMNTSQES
+14 LALVSCMNISQGS

-58 LLDEKIINEKSITK
+58 LLGEKIIK
-72 ETADMGGA
+72 EETINTETDETGGA

-115 TAGQDSDCQVNLKK
+115 TAGQDADCQVKLK

-140 AEELKTACESDGN
+140 TRELKTACEADGN

-177 TNITSGTKIIR
+177 TNINSGTKIIR

-234 TVGTTSTLDGALI
+234 IVGTTSALDGALI

-432 GGAISIKSYY
+432 GGAISIK
-442 DSNTKETKPSS
+442 KGS
-453 LTLQNTKFYNN
+453 LTLQSTRFDSN

-496 GATMEIDSYISN
+496 GAAMDIESYTN
-508 YMNGN
+508 KYMSGN
-513 TTAKNNAGA
+513 KVGTGKEGA

>member
-1 MKKLMFSILPALL
+1 
-14 LALVSCMNTSQES
+14 
-27 EGGSVRVVLPSS
+27 
-39 SRALYSSGHDDVDS
+39 
-53 FTVRL
+53 
-58 LLDEKIINEKSITK
+58 
-72 ETADMGGA
+72 
-80 IVFDELEPA
+80 
-89 TYTVEVEGRMSSKDV
+89 MSSKDV
-104 LLYFGTEEAKV
+104 LLYFGSEEAKV
-115 TAGQDSDCQVNLKK
+115 TAGQDTSCQVNLKK
-129 KDCQIYNISAD
+129 DCQIYDNTAD

-153 IYIFMDED
+153 AYIFMGEN

-166 NQATPENNCQL
+166 NQATQANNYQFA
-177 TNITSGTKIIR
+177 NITSGTKIIR

-193 VQQSTDDN
+193 VQESTDDN
-201 KTLTTEGGQI
+201 KTLATEGGQI

-228 TFTASS
+228 TFTAVSGK
-234 TVGTTSTLDGALI
+234 TVGTTSGLDGALI
-247 CVDDGATVILKQCY
+247 CVDDGATVILKQCL
-261 INGMSMSN
+261 IKD
-269 QGISLIYVKSGGTLL
+269 ISISSKDTSFIYVKSGTLL
-284 LENCTFYNNTST
+284 LENCSFLNNATGTSNGARYT
-296 NKGDVSFSECIRIE
+296 ECIRIE
-310 NGAQVEVVSCNFES
+310 NGAQVEVVSCYFEN
-324 NGDGNLMSNAAAI
+324 NGNAYATSNAAAI

-342 CHITNTTFKGNT
+342 CRITNTTFKGNT

-393 AIFIQGGTVKI
+393 AIFIQGGSVKI
-404 KDSAFTGNK
+404 TDSTFTGNK
-413 SSGKNKSEGT
+413 AGGYNPGSEVT
-423 ENGEFQKLG
+423 ENGKFQKLG
-432 GGAISIKSYY
+432 GGAISIK
-442 DSNTKETKPSS
+442 KGS
-453 LTLQNTKFYNN
+453 LTLQSTRFENN

-488 SLFLKDAS
+488 NLFLKDAS